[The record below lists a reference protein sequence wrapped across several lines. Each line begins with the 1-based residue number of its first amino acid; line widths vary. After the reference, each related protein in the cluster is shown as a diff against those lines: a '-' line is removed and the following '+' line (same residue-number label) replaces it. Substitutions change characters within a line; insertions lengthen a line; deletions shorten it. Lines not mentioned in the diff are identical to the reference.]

1 MAEENTENADHDAQI
16 VALLTDHQSAI
27 RYYVA
32 SLLPGEPSAADVA
45 QHANATLWKKRADFT
60 PGTNFKAWAFSV
72 ARYEVLNFRKT
83 QARDARLGL
92 TFSDELE
99 DIIADEITDHADDL
113 DGHQE
118 ALHACLQK
126 LKPADRQL
134 VQHRYF
140 LRTPLKDVAEK
151 TGRPVGSLKVT
162 LHRIR
167 NSLQRCIETNLQPS

>member
-1 MAEENTENADHDAQI
+1 MSDNRMGDENTENADHDAQI

-32 SLLPGEPSAADVA
+32 SLLPGEPAAADVA

-72 ARYEVLNFRKT
+72 ARYEALNFRKS

-113 DGHQE
+113 DAH
-118 ALHACLQK
+118 
-126 LKPADRQL
+126 
-134 VQHRYF
+134 
-140 LRTPLKDVAEK
+140 
-151 TGRPVGSLKVT
+151 
-162 LHRIR
+162 
-167 NSLQRCIETNLQPS
+167 